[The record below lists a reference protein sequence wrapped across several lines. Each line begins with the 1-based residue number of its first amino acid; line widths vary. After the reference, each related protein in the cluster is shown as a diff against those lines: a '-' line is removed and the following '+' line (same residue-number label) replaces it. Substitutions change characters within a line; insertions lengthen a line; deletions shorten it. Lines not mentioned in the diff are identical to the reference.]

1 LSQNDNLLKDQPLYR
16 DLPDP
21 IFKEITRLVAVQAKM
36 EAIETE
42 YQQTF
47 RGDLVLKASKRRSLM
62 GTLFDFFL
70 IYNIV
75 EFKSE
80 NDKFDATELAKL
92 EARARLLIAQHIGA
106 TYGNTLNV
114 VVCSHKPVKVLNL
127 IKRLGYQ
134 MLQVT
139 PWLILCKCGLVEIMI
154 VTCHQ
159 LPFEKRYYPWLVFT
173 PSDNKRWREVIQ
185 LFLEQEQY
193 QYLAAMR
200 SIRVKEFAMLDLS
213 SIQWENIISHLSPE
227 KRAQLENE
235 QEEASEEFFKIM
247 QRTGRKDR
255 INNVLSTLAPE
266 DRVAG
271 LAPEDRVAGLAPE
284 ELYKGMNEEQLQQ
297 LEKLIAERKKLQA
310 D

>member
-1 LSQNDNLLKDQPLYR
+1 
-16 DLPDP
+16 
-21 IFKEITRLVAVQAKM
+21 
-36 EAIETE
+36 
-42 YQQTF
+42 
-47 RGDLVLKASKRRSLM
+47 
-62 GTLFDFFL
+62 
-70 IYNIV
+70 
-75 EFKSE
+75 
-80 NDKFDATELAKL
+80 
-92 EARARLLIAQHIGA
+92 
-106 TYGNTLNV
+106 
-114 VVCSHKPVKVLNL
+114 
-127 IKRLGYQ
+127 
-134 MLQVT
+134 
-139 PWLILCKCGLVEIMI
+139 
-154 VTCHQ
+154 
-159 LPFEKRYYPWLVFT
+159 
-173 PSDNKRWREVIQ
+173 
-185 LFLEQEQY
+185 
-193 QYLAAMR
+193 
-200 SIRVKEFAMLDLS
+200 MLDLS